1 MLPAVWLFGIWDMT
15 ILTVLPAD
23 DIFDFRREIY
33 KWCLSDQAI
42 KIIGQLDL

>member
-1 MLPAVWLFGIWDMT
+1 MEFPT
-15 ILTVLPAD
+15 ISFKNID